1 MNIGIYQGAASLNA
15 CEKWQ
20 GILSQNIASASVP
33 GFRKTEASFAS
44 VLADQQRM
52 DNGGR
57 SPKEFKGVMPSSV
70 TQFSLQQGELRSTNN
85 ELDFAIQGEGFFQI
99 QRPNGQNG
107 YTRDGQFRLNPERVL
122 VTRQG
127 FPLLGEGGPITL
139 RPEGGRISINAE
151 GSVIQGQQIVGKVAV
166 YQIPGDQ
173 LERVGDGLLAPKD
186 PAVQPGS
193 IERPNVLNGYV
204 EGSNVTP
211 LNEMVNLIA
220 VSRAYEASQ
229 RIITAN
235 DENADKAIQILGNPN
250 A

>member
-1 MNIGIYQGAASLNA
+1 
-15 CEKWQ
+15 
-20 GILSQNIASASVP
+20 
-33 GFRKTEASFAS
+33 
-44 VLADQQRM
+44 
-52 DNGGR
+52 
-57 SPKEFKGVMPSSV
+57 MPSSV

-127 FPLLGEGGPITL
+127 FPLMGEGGPITL

-186 PAVQPGS
+186 PAVQPGA